1 MDLYTNSCTSL
12 CWISIFKVCLN
23 FLFHNLFLKYL
34 QSLLLCH
41 LPCVGDWGSDDG
53 SMVDPEAIFE
63 KWWDFED
70 SDVLKRGKM
79 KRHTP
84 RGQWRVDTTSVPDS
98 LRSCHWPRHQSLC
111 NTGGGGSGGRTHTHT
126 HRVRDQVMRTIKTL
140 TKMSPYERDLEPEE
154 LCRHRGEREA
164 ACPRVPFTHW
174 VCYQDPSAVPLTDAS
189 LADCGSKRNPR
200 GIKHSTYLK
209 PSALSWLRIYI
220 NSPARRELWFSQVDT
235 YNYFVF

>member
-23 FLFHNLFLKYL
+23 FLLHNLFLKYL

-41 LPCVGDWGSDDG
+41 LPCMGDWGSDDG

-84 RGQWRVDTTSVPDS
+84 RGQWRVATTSVPDS
-98 LRSCHWPRHQSLC
+98 LRSCHWPRHQSSLC
-111 NTGGGGSGGRTHTHT
+111 NTGGGGSGGRTHTH
-126 HRVRDQVMRTIKTL
+126 
-140 TKMSPYERDLEPEE
+140 ERSSNENNKNINKNVPLW
-154 LCRHRGEREA
+154 ER
-164 ACPRVPFTHW
+164 PRARR
-174 VCYQDPSAVPLTDAS
+174 AVPSSRWA
-189 LADCGSKRNPR
+189 R
-200 GIKHSTYLK
+200 GRVSQSPIHTLGLLSGPFSCATYRCLI
-209 PSALSWLRIYI
+209 SR
-220 NSPARRELWFSQVDT
+220 LWEQKEPQG
-235 YNYFVF
+235 N